1 MYDSLK
7 HKQALVI
14 GGTKG
19 IGKQIALRLAVE
31 KVDLIINYHRDDEA
45 ANEVVKAC
53 EGLGVKIEV
62 LKADLGSDDG
72 IKIIKNKFYKG
83 NLFKKQNHFY
93 FLDI

>member
-7 HKQALVI
+7 NRQALVI

-45 ANEVVKAC
+45 AEEIINDCNDFFSSFIISV
-53 EGLGVKIEV
+53 II
-62 LKADLGSDDG
+62 DD
-72 IKIIKNKFYKG
+72 
-83 NLFKKQNHFY
+83 
-93 FLDI
+93 